1 MSEFLKDGL
10 TDVQPRGTRDNQPD
24 SGHRRLH
31 GGEVMY
37 SNYTVFSPL
46 TFDETPFFEVVFRPY
61 PRKVSQKER
70 RRKARRLRS
79 NGIRVM
85 KGAK

>member
-1 MSEFLKDGL
+1 M
-10 TDVQPRGTRDNQPD
+10 N
-24 SGHRRLH
+24 
-31 GGEVMY
+31 
-37 SNYTVFSPL
+37 SNYTILSPI
-46 TFDETPFFEVVFRPY
+46 EVPPFTAVYFRPY

-79 NGIRVM
+79 NGIRVR